1 MKSYFTQ
8 FRQFVASLRTYLIPF
23 LTYENLLRC
32 TAVVALSSAVL
43 LIDEISSINF
53 SETNSAP
60 ANSPPRAIS
69 VKGKAPMASF
79 ATPGNH
85 PLRAM
90 PLRKRI
96 LKYGFDLDT
105 FQVSE
110 QKIKK
115 GDTFFSLLMKRGLTY
130 RQADNLLK
138 GIKSAFDFKN
148 IQNGKP
154 YTVLSKD
161 KNRGAD
167 YLIYELNAQEYFV
180 FNLKTPSVKTI
191 KRKVLTRQFEIAGNF
206 KKTFWSTL
214 VSSGLSNTLTGKMQ
228 KALKNKID
236 LNKFHESDQYKLVW
250 DESFVEGHSVGNK
263 KLKGVYIKKEH
274 QKDPF
279 YAFYYAN
286 GKNTGWFEKDCLP
299 VRDSFLKAPL
309 KHSRITSY
317 YDLNRLH
324 PVLHYHKP
332 HYGTDYA
339 APYGTPIYS
348 VAKGVVKEAK
358 FKNNNGNYV
367 KIEHIK
373 PYKSQYL
380 HMSRFAVGIKSGST
394 VKQGQVIG
402 YVGAT
407 GLATGPHVCFRFW
420 KEGNQI
426 NHLKEKFFSATDYRK
441 FKKLSSILIAR
452 LDRINIQ

>member
-8 FRQFVASLRTYLIPF
+8 LRHLVSHLKTHFTPYF
-23 LTYENLLRC
+23 THENTLKC
-32 TAVVALSSAVL
+32 TAVLAILCGVILA
-43 LIDEISSINF
+43 DEISSLNS
-53 SETNSAP
+53 SETESAP
-60 ANSPPRAIS
+60 ANSLPRAIN
-69 VKGKAPMASF
+69 VKNKAPMASF
-79 ATPGNH
+79 ATPGNR

-90 PLRKRI
+90 PRKRTI
-96 LKYGFDLDT
+96 QYGFDLDT

-115 GDTFFSLLMKRGLTY
+115 GDSFFSLLMKRGLTY
-130 RQADNLLK
+130 GQANNLFK
-138 GIKSAFDFKN
+138 RVKPVYDFKN
-148 IQNGKP
+148 IQPGKP
-154 YTVLSKD
+154 YTILSRD
-161 KNRGAD
+161 KNRRAD
-167 YLIYELNAQEYFV
+167 YLIYELNEQEYFI
-180 FNLKTPSVKTI
+180 FNLKTPSVKTV
-191 KRKVLTRQFEIAGNF
+191 KRKVIVRQFEIAGNF

-236 LNKFHESDQYKLVW
+236 LNKFGESDQYKLVW
-250 DESFVEGHSVGNK
+250 DESFVEGRSVGNK
-263 KLKGVYIKKEH
+263 KLKGVYIKKVHE
-274 QKDPF
+274 KNPF

-286 GKNTGWFEKDCLP
+286 GKDKGWFEKDCLP

-339 APYGTPIYS
+339 APYGTPIYA

-380 HMSRFAVGIKSGST
+380 HMSRFAVGIKSGSK

-426 NHLKEKFFSATDYRK
+426 NHLKEKFFSSTDYRK

>member
-1 MKSYFTQ
+1 MKSYFTK
-8 FRQFVASLRTYLIPF
+8 FNQFVSF
-23 LTYENLLRC
+23 LKIHLAPYSTHENLLRF
-32 TAVVALSSAVL
+32 TVTVALLCGVL
-43 LIDEISSINF
+43 LIDEISSINNF
-53 SETNSAP
+53 ERESVIFESH
-60 ANSPPRAIS
+60 PRAIW
-69 VKGKAPMASF
+69 VKNETPISSF
-79 ATPGNH
+79 ATSGNR
-85 PLRAM
+85 PLHT
-90 PLRKRI
+90 LRKKRI
-96 LKYGFDLDT
+96 IQYGFDLDT
-105 FQVSE
+105 FKLSK

-115 GDTFFSLLMKRGLTY
+115 GDSFFSLLMNRGLTFQ
-130 RQADNLLK
+130 QANNLLK
-138 GIKSAFDFKN
+138 GIKPFYDFKN
-148 IQNGKP
+148 IQIGKP
-154 YTVLSKD
+154 YIVLNRN
-161 KNRGAD
+161 KNQQAD
-167 YLIYELNAQEYFV
+167 YLIYELSSQEYLV
-180 FNLKTPSVKTI
+180 FNLKTPSVK
-191 KRKVLTRQFEIAGNF
+191 KVKKKISVRQFEVAGNF
-206 KKTFWSTL
+206 KKTFWNTL
-214 VSSGLSNTLTGKMQ
+214 KSCGLSNTLTGKMQ

-236 LNKFHESDQYKLVW
+236 LNKFGESDQYKIVW
-250 DESFVEGHSVGNK
+250 DESFMEGHSVGNK

-274 QKDPF
+274 EKNPF

-286 GKNTGWFEKDCLP
+286 GKDKGWFEKDCLP
-299 VRDSFLKAPL
+299 VRDSFLKAPV
-309 KHSRITSY
+309 KHSRISSY

-339 APYGTPIYS
+339 APYGTPIYA

-380 HMSRFAVGIKSGST
+380 HMSRFAVGIKSGSK

-426 NHLKEKFFSATDYRK
+426 NHLKEKFFSGSDYRK

>member
-1 MKSYFTQ
+1 MKSYFTK
-8 FRQFVASLRTYLIPF
+8 FNQFVTFLKTSLAPYSTH
-23 LTYENLLRC
+23 ENLLRF
-32 TAVVALSSAVL
+32 TAIVALSCGVL
-43 LIDEISSINF
+43 LIDEISSIHS
-53 SETNSAP
+53 SETESAP
-60 ANSPPRAIS
+60 INSPPRAIL
-69 VKGKAPMASF
+69 VKNEETMASF
-79 ATPGNH
+79 AAPGNR
-85 PLRAM
+85 PLHA
-90 PLRKRI
+90 LQKKRI
-96 LKYGFDLDT
+96 IKYGFDLDT
-105 FQVSE
+105 FKVSE

-115 GDTFFSLLMKRGLTY
+115 GDTFFSVLMKRGLTY
-130 RQADNLLK
+130 GQADNL
-138 GIKSAFDFKN
+138 IKKVKPIHDFKN
-148 IQNGKP
+148 IQPGKQ
-154 YTVLSKD
+154 YSIIVKD
-161 KNRGAD
+161 KNQGAN

-180 FNLKTPSVKTI
+180 FNLKAPSVKI
-191 KRKVLTRQFEIAGNF
+191 VKRKVKVRQFEIAGNF

-214 VSSGLSNTLTGKMQ
+214 ITSGLSNTLTGKMQ

-236 LNKFHESDQYKLVW
+236 LNKFGESDQFKLVW
-250 DESFVEGHSVGNK
+250 DESFIEGHSVGNK
-263 KLKGVYIKKEH
+263 KLKGVYIKKVHE
-274 QKDPF
+274 KNPF
-279 YAFYYAN
+279 YAFYYAS
-286 GKNTGWFEKDCLP
+286 GKDKGWFEKDCLP

-339 APYGTPIYS
+339 APYGTPIYA
-348 VAKGVVKEAK
+348 VAKGIVKEAK

-380 HMSRFAVGIKSGST
+380 HMSRFAVGIKSGSK

-452 LDRINIQ
+452 LDRISIQ

>member
-1 MKSYFTQ
+1 M
-8 FRQFVASLRTYLIPF
+8 
-23 LTYENLLRC
+23 
-32 TAVVALSSAVL
+32 
-43 LIDEISSINF
+43 
-53 SETNSAP
+53 
-60 ANSPPRAIS
+60 
-69 VKGKAPMASF
+69 
-79 ATPGNH
+79 
-85 PLRAM
+85 
-90 PLRKRI
+90 
-96 LKYGFDLDT
+96 
-105 FQVSE
+105 
-110 QKIKK
+110 
-115 GDTFFSLLMKRGLTY
+115 
-130 RQADNLLK
+130 
-138 GIKSAFDFKN
+138 
-148 IQNGKP
+148 
-154 YTVLSKD
+154 
-161 KNRGAD
+161 
-167 YLIYELNAQEYFV
+167 
-180 FNLKTPSVKTI
+180 
-191 KRKVLTRQFEIAGNF
+191 RQFEVAGNF
-206 KKTFWSTL
+206 KKTFWNTL
-214 VSSGLSNTLTGKMQ
+214 KSCGLSNTLTGKMQ

-236 LNKFHESDQYKLVW
+236 LNKFGESDQYKIVW
-250 DESFVEGHSVGNK
+250 DESFMEGHSVGNK

-274 QKDPF
+274 EKNPF

-286 GKNTGWFEKDCLP
+286 GKDKGWFEKDCLP
-299 VRDSFLKAPL
+299 VRDSFLKAPV
-309 KHSRITSY
+309 KHSRISSY

-339 APYGTPIYS
+339 APYGTPIYA

-380 HMSRFAVGIKSGST
+380 HMSRFAVGIKSGSK

-426 NHLKEKFFSATDYRK
+426 NHLKEKFFSGSDYRK

>member
-8 FRQFVASLRTYLIPF
+8 FRQFVTSLKTHFAPYL
-23 LTYENLLRC
+23 THENLLKC
-32 TAVVALSSAVL
+32 TAVLAFSCGVL
-43 LIDEISSINF
+43 LVDEISSINS
-53 SETNSAP
+53 SESEYAP
-60 ANSPPRAIS
+60 IISHPKAIN

-79 ATPGNH
+79 ATPGNR
-85 PLRAM
+85 PLHS
-90 PLRKRI
+90 LQKKRSF
-96 LKYGFDLDT
+96 KYSFDLDT
-105 FQVSE
+105 FRVSE
-110 QKIKK
+110 LKIKK
-115 GDTFFSLLMKRGLTY
+115 GDTYFSLLMSRGLTY
-130 RQADNLLK
+130 GQADNLLK
-138 GIKSAFDFKN
+138 KVKPVYDFRN
-148 IQNGKP
+148 LQPGKP
-154 YTVLSKD
+154 YSVLSKD
-161 KNRGAD
+161 KNQGAE
-167 YLIYELNAQEYFV
+167 YLIYELNAQEYLV
-180 FNLKTPSVKTI
+180 FNLKTPSVKI
-191 KRKVLTRQFEIAGNF
+191 VKRQVKVRQFEIAGNF

-236 LNKFHESDQYKLVW
+236 LNKFGESDQFKLVW
-250 DESFVEGHSVGNK
+250 DESFVEGRPVGNK
-263 KLKGVYIKKEH
+263 KLKGVYIKKVNE
-274 QKDPF
+274 KNPF

-286 GKNTGWFEKDCLP
+286 GKDKGWFEKDCLP

-309 KHSRITSY
+309 KNSRISSY

-339 APYGTPIYS
+339 APYGTPIYA
-348 VAKGVVKEAK
+348 VAKGIVKVAK
-358 FKNNNGNYV
+358 FKKNNGNYV
-367 KIEHIK
+367 KIDHIK

-380 HMSRFAVGIKSGST
+380 HMSRFAVGIKSGSK

-426 NHLKEKFFSATDYRK
+426 DHLKEKFFSVRDYFK
-441 FKKLSSILIAR
+441 FKKLSSKLIAR
-452 LDRINIQ
+452 LDKINIQ

>member
-1 MKSYFTQ
+1 MKSYFTK
-8 FRQFVASLRTYLIPF
+8 FRPFVASLKTHLAPF
-23 LTYENLLRC
+23 LNHENLLRC
-32 TAVVALSSAVL
+32 TAVIAISCGVL
-43 LIDEISSINF
+43 LVDEISSINY
-53 SETNSAP
+53 SETESAP
-60 ANSPPRAIS
+60 ANSPPKAIK
-69 VKGKAPMASF
+69 VKNEVPMASF
-79 ATPGNH
+79 AAPGNR
-85 PLRAM
+85 PLHA
-90 PLRKRI
+90 LQRKRNI
-96 LKYGFDLDT
+96 QYGFDLDT
-105 FQVSE
+105 FKVSE

-130 RQADNLLK
+130 GQADNLLK
-138 GIKSAFDFKN
+138 KVKPVYDFRN
-148 IQNGKP
+148 IQPGKP
-154 YTVLSKD
+154 YIVLSTS
-161 KNRGAD
+161 KNQQAD
-167 YLIYELNAQEYFV
+167 YLIYELNTQEYLV
-180 FNLKTPSVKTI
+180 FNLKTPSVK
-191 KRKVLTRQFEIAGNF
+191 KVKKMVSVRQFEVAGNF

-236 LNKFHESDQYKLVW
+236 LNKFSDSDQYKLIW
-250 DESFVEGHSVGNK
+250 DESFAEGHSVGNK

-274 QKDPF
+274 DKNPF

-286 GKNTGWFEKDCLP
+286 GKNKGWFEKDCLP

-339 APYGTPIYS
+339 APYGTPIYA
-348 VAKGVVKEAK
+348 VAKGIVKEAK

-380 HMSRFAVGIKSGST
+380 HMSRFAVGIKSGSK

-426 NHLKEKFFSATDYRK
+426 NHLKEKFFSVTDYRK